1 MEEEYSDDFYLS
13 TLTNAVQD
21 LGMTVFKYYTD
32 GQPSNAVDQNEKKW
46 LLNYKSFT
54 LCNLTFHYCI
64 NLSDILYEE
73 YFFYVIIIR
82 FFYILNLELN
92 TAMCILSM

>member
-32 GQPSNAVDQNEKKW
+32 GQPSNAVDQNEKK
-46 LLNYKSFT
+46 
-54 LCNLTFHYCI
+54 
-64 NLSDILYEE
+64 
-73 YFFYVIIIR
+73 
-82 FFYILNLELN
+82 
-92 TAMCILSM
+92 